1 MAKQTNVT
9 VLTDENGVQREYN
22 EVKRRADV
30 GERIKIVDWIPSAH
44 LVAADVRKG
53 EVLTVKSVKED
64 RVQAVQER
72 YIAAS
77 PIPAEYVVLE
87 PTSTVIVD
95 GVRYREEKRKARV
108 GERVLIVNPS
118 TTDGKYDKGDV
129 LTIVRYGLVG
139 LPVSNVGRTV
149 LEKEYV
155 VLTPVAEPSA
165 PITITIPAIHVTV
178 ASMDDAVQAVADAVK
193 AEISKLAVAHPKS
206 KSAQELRDEI
216 VERAKAD
223 VAELTAIGTDE
234 DVLLEGSA
242 NVRGDFYR
250 VDFVVNRDKRTVV
263 ALVRPTNGYRTFTK
277 GGVTLFKGI
286 AKCAPGDVFNS
297 HIGRAIALRRALGL
311 EVPTEYT
318 SAPQPTEIR
327 IGDVVES
334 KLTGKTFVTGNRA
347 PHRDDEGYG
356 IGYKTT
362 CGKWFGVNQ
371 VKVIDDS
378 REEVSA

>member
-1 MAKQTNVT
+1 MTKQANVT
-9 VLTDENGVQREYN
+9 VLTDENGMQREYV
-22 EVKRRADV
+22 EV
-30 GERIKIVDWIPSAH
+30 
-44 LVAADVRKG
+44 
-53 EVLTVKSVKED
+53 
-64 RVQAVQER
+64 
-72 YIAAS
+72 
-77 PIPAEYVVLE
+77 
-87 PTSTVIVD
+87 
-95 GVRYREEKRKARV
+95 KRKARV
-108 GERVLIVNPS
+108 GERILIIDAKPNDSYHGYKNGDVFVT
-118 TTDGKYDKGDV
+118 TTDSYAGGVDSGD
-129 LTIVRYGLVG
+129 LRFWH
-139 LPVSNVGRTV
+139 S
-149 LEKEYV
+149 EYT
-155 VLTPVAEPSA
+155 VLTPIDAPTASA
-165 PITITIPAIHVTV
+165 QQTVINVNLTVTV
-178 ASMDDAVQAVADAVK
+178 QPGTDVAQAVADAVK

-286 AKCAPGDVFNS
+286 AKCSPDDVFNA

-318 SAPQPTEIR
+318 NAPKPTEVR
-327 IGDVVES
+327 EGDVV
-334 KLTGKTFVTGNRA
+334 KYDGRTRTVVRGDVTPGKTCEIGSVTA
-347 PHRDDEGYG
+347 TYG
-356 IGYKTT
+356 
-362 CGKWFGVNQ
+362 
-371 VKVIDDS
+371 KVIDDS